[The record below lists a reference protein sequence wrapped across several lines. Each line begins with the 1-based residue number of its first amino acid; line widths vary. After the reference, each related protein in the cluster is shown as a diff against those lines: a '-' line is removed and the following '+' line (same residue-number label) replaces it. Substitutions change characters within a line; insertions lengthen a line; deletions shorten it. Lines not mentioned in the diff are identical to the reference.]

1 MEKACTKQI
10 SSGVIFLQKTSASK
24 LQQARTLRKNMTPA
38 ENKLWN
44 QLRNR
49 KLDGLKFRRQQIIAG
64 FIADF
69 FCHEKKLVI
78 EVDGLYHKEDSQKE
92 LDHKKDLVF
101 ALRGLYVIRFEN
113 EDVLENIDSVLQ

>member
-1 MEKACTKQI
+1 
-10 SSGVIFLQKTSASK
+10 
-24 LQQARTLRKNMTPA
+24 MTPA
-38 ENKLWN
+38 EKILWD

-78 EVDGLYHKEDSQKE
+78 EVDGLYHKEDSQQE
-92 LDHKKDLVF
+92 IDHKKDVVF
-101 ALRGLYVIRFEN
+101 ASRGLYVIRFDN
-113 EDVLENIDSVLQ
+113 EEVLENIDSVLRSMRRMIACRPT